1 MKFRVRFTKAKYEN
15 EIVSL
20 CETSYEFIHVVFNS
34 KIRTVKIDIN
44 NVEIF
49 PHLVKFISSMKLLY
63 KG

>member
-1 MKFRVRFTKAKYEN
+1 MNLFMF
-15 EIVSL
+15 
-20 CETSYEFIHVVFNS
+20 FFNS